1 MKGGFGELILFEFLL
16 VLSEL
21 LHFCLDF
28 FAGVLELLLLF
39 DFSRVDA
46 LLKEIAQAL
55 EFFHFFF
62 HVEFGLLLHCLG
74 GGVLELLLKLVKK
87 DDALGR

>member
-1 MKGGFGELILFEFLL
+1 MFEFLL
-16 VLSEL
+16 MLSEL
-21 LHFCLDF
+21 FHFCLDF
-28 FAGVLELLLLF
+28 FAGVLELLLLLY
-39 DFSRVDA
+39 FSRVYA
-46 LLKEIAQAL
+46 LLEEVTQAL

-87 DDALGR
+87 NDALGR